1 MATEPLIE
9 AWGPYR
15 DAVRHFYGIAG
26 QAIEEQRNLEG
37 AEIEAAD
44 DALDQVVSYS
54 QALTEIG
61 LAQIQERANREF
73 DRTAS
78 LLLAAAAVDVAV
90 ACEALQVSPDPPA
103 PDQVFGDVFDED
115 TPIESALRLLYE
127 ADGLFGQ
134 LEPFAGASVDPTR
147 HELKQATSDS
157 FDSLVH
163 EASDPTLRFAL
174 GLLAGLAHGIAIP
187 PEAATLSH
195 RLEQLAEEAGRVK
208 RHLVK
213 LIASGYHKLVGV
225 SGQEAEQLAQ
235 ASAQFGVEQAAEALR
250 RGVLHV
256 VADLLGWFT
265 RRRDAE
271 RDANAWI
278 ARPVLLQPRD
288 AANITYQ
295 LTALTTAYKEQM
307 KWTGRIAKW
316 IARAA
321 PVISTLAAPVG
332 GPAVVAGLDAV
343 GVGFVLYTLNVRV
356 DGHGMPAS
364 VKSVVAIL
372 EDGVAHLL

>member
-1 MATEPLIE
+1 MANEPFID
-9 AWGPYR
+9 AWVSYGK
-15 DAVRHFYGIAG
+15 AVRHFYDVAG
-26 QAIEEQRNLEG
+26 PAVDERRTLEG
-37 AEIEAAD
+37 TEIDAAEAA
-44 DALDQVVSYS
+44 LEQVVSYS

-61 LAQIQERANREF
+61 LAQIQERTDGEY

-90 ACEALQVSPDPPA
+90 GCEALQVSPEPPA
-103 PDQVFGDVFDED
+103 PDQVFADLSDDD
-115 TPIESALRLLYE
+115 TALESALELLDE

-134 LEPFAGASVDPTR
+134 LGPLAGAGVNPTR
-147 HELKQATSDS
+147 HELQQATSTS

-187 PEAATLSH
+187 PEAATLSDK
-195 RLEQLAEEAGRVK
+195 LEQLTEEAGRVK

-235 ASAQFGVEQAAEALR
+235 ASAQFGIGQAAEALR
-250 RGVLHV
+250 RRVMRA
-256 VADLLGWFT
+256 VADLLGWLT
-265 RRRDAE
+265 RRPDAE
-271 RDANAWI
+271 RDANAQI
-278 ARPVLLQPRD
+278 ARPAVLQPPD

-295 LTALTTAYKEQM
+295 LTALTTAYTEQM

-316 IARAA
+316 IARAS
-321 PVISTLAAPVG
+321 PLISTLAAPVG

-372 EDGVAHLL
+372 EDGLAHLP